1 MKFALINGERV
12 TPAPKA
18 RGICP
23 VCKSEL
29 ISKCGE
35 YMLWHWA
42 HRSRKNCDQW
52 WENETEWH
60 RSWKDLFPD
69 DWQEVAEKDPY
80 TGEIHV
86 ADIKTPNGLVI
97 EFQHSTINSDELI
110 SRELFYKKM
119 IWVVDGC
126 KNEFDMY
133 NFSNM
138 RSRPDAE
145 GIANFHWFGRSTLF
159 KRWYSRKPIF
169 IDFGPKGFWRV
180 LRFDLKTKKG
190 LVGIVDKS
198 DFASLIIKDTT
209 DFSDCGGP
217 ASN

>member
-12 TPAPKA
+12 SPAPKLK
-18 RGICP
+18 GFCP
-23 VCKSEL
+23 VCKSEV
-29 ISKCGE
+29 ISRCGE
-35 YMLWHWA
+35 HVLWHWA

-69 DWQEVAEKDPY
+69 DWQEVPQKDPY

-97 EFQHSTINSDELI
+97 EFQRSTITPSELI

-126 KNEFDMY
+126 KNEFDKY
-133 NFSNM
+133 NFNNM
-138 RSRPDAE
+138 RSRPDPD
-145 GIANFHWFGRSTLF
+145 GLANFNWFGRSTLF
-159 KRWYSRKPIF
+159 KRWHSEKPVF
-169 IDFGPKGFWRV
+169 IDFGSYGFW
-180 LRFDLKTKKG
+180 
-190 LVGIVDKS
+190 
-198 DFASLIIKDTT
+198 
-209 DFSDCGGP
+209 
-217 ASN
+217 